1 MFHLLLFPK
10 GYFIWLTYVFII
22 FMEVLFKKKW
32 PILTSM
38 QPCNPSINTCTHWL
52 LVTGTLWK
60 LHRPVYSGGSHAVL
74 CLQHTHTHLNTA
86 EREHT
91 RKCCAMCLNRSEGSS
106 ESVWHTHTYTLHSQ
120 HTETQCYTTMINSEF
135 DCVCMR
141 VVASQYMDTL
151 QCFPEDRV
159 VGVAQVC
166 KYYFCTCKAFPAG
179 RFLCVCRHYTGS
191 RGLSMYNNLNSCIH
205 QNLAW
210 LLTSRSV
217 GSPPNILNC

>member
-1 MFHLLLFPK
+1 MYTLAFSNRHPVKASQTCLLW
-10 GYFIWLTYVFII
+10 WLTCGA
-22 FMEVLFKKKW
+22 LS
-32 PILTSM
+32 P
-38 QPCNPSINTCTHWL
+38 
-52 LVTGTLWK
+52 
-60 LHRPVYSGGSHAVL
+60 A
-74 CLQHTHTHLNTA
+74 HTHTF
-86 EREHT
+86 EHS
-91 RKCCAMCLNRSEGSS
+91 RKRAHKEMLCNVSQQIRGKLWIGLT
-106 ESVWHTHTYTLHSQ
+106 HTHIHTSFTAHWDPVLH
-120 HTETQCYTTMINSEF
+120 HHDKLSEF